1 MAKRTNGAEEG
12 LNKKKDGEIG
22 RFNAAQFKTIEAV
35 PFDYSPALNL
45 IGVHPALIAL
55 AKAAVKTDDVHLYQ
69 CQAWAKFTGDPFWT
83 ETTLAQAQ
91 VRYPVWDLT
100 PYRAALAG

>member
-12 LNKKKDGEIG
+12 LNKQKDGEIG

-45 IGVHPALIAL
+45 IGVHPALIAF

-83 ETTLAQAQ
+83 ETTLARAQ
-91 VRYPVWDLT
+91 VRYPGWDLT
-100 PYRAALAG
+100 PYRAAIAG